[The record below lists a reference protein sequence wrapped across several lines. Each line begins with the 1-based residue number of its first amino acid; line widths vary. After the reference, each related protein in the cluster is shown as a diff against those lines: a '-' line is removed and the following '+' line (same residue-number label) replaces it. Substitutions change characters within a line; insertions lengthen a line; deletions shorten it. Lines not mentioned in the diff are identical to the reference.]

1 MARHRHVGNVP
12 HNTQKEPPVRL
23 FEGTPFDR
31 PPECERCGR
40 LESECQCPPP
50 EPVRVAPEK
59 QTASI
64 QIEKRKNGKRVTL
77 VRGLLSEWND
87 LPGLLAKLKTH
98 CGAGGTLKDNEIE
111 IQGEQLDRVRQTLQ
125 TIGYRVKG

>member
-1 MARHRHVGNVP
+1 M
-12 HNTQKEPPVRL
+12 RL

-31 PPECERCGR
+31 PPECERCGK
-40 LESECQCPPP
+40 LESACQCPPP

-87 LPGLLAKLKTH
+87 LPGLLAQLKTH

>member
-1 MARHRHVGNVP
+1 M
-12 HNTQKEPPVRL
+12 RL

-31 PPECERCGR
+31 PPECERCGM

-50 EPVRVAPEK
+50 EPVRQAPEK

-64 QIEKRKNGKRVTL
+64 LIEKRKNGKRVTM

-87 LPGLLAKLKTH
+87 LPGLLAKLKTQ

-111 IQGEQLDRVRQTLQ
+111 IQGEQLDRVRQVLVA
-125 TIGYRVKG
+125 IGYRVKG